1 MAIKYY
7 VKDGDVFELNAVPLP
22 DNSGLWKVA
31 SYQCLTAQ
39 QQLPRTDIHNRY
51 LIETA
56 NKAFAMQVEW
66 LLGQKVLLQKKI
78 KEIDSKV
85 SKGQQVRSRLGKDIF

>member
-1 MAIKYY
+1 MATKYY

-56 NKAFAMQVEW
+56 DEAFTLQVEW

-78 KEIDSKV
+78 KEIADKV
-85 SKGQQVRSRLGKDIF
+85 NKARQVKSRLGKDIF